1 MGAPVAVAPHRPSML
16 VRIAKWLASFVI
28 GAVILFVS
36 FYFVISLC
44 ITYFK
49 VTGRLV
55 EGAPMYFDLRTP
67 NWGPLLAAQALCVA
81 ILGVG
86 FFLRSKLRGKHAS
99 PREPGRGI
107 AAVRTALNVA
117 VTLAIFGGIGYVAY
131 ALMVAGR
138 S

>member
-1 MGAPVAVAPHRPSML
+1 MML
-16 VRIAKWLASFVI
+16 RIAKWLASFLI
-28 GAVILFVS
+28 GAVILFVG

-49 VTGRLV
+49 LTGGLI

-67 NWGPLLAAQALCVA
+67 RWGPLLTAQALCVA
-81 ILGVG
+81 ILALG
-86 FFLRSKLRGKHAS
+86 FFLRSKVRGKRAS
-99 PREPGRGI
+99 PPEPGRGI
-107 AAVRTALNVA
+107 AAVRTARNVA
-117 VTLAIFGGIGYVAY
+117 VTLAIFGGIGYIAY